1 MKFDKSM
8 IVIVAVVALMVVGI
22 AAYGSAGK
30 LNSTNQTKEQN
41 LSDNNNNSLPTNSQ
55 ATEQSII
62 SASEAQSIAQK
73 YIEEPGATAGTPD
86 LVEKNGQKIY
96 IVPVILNG
104 QTVGE
109 IHIDA
114 ITGNNVG
121 GAGGVT

>member
-1 MKFDKSM
+1 MFNKSM
-8 IVIVAVVALMVVGI
+8 IVIVAVVAIMVIGI

-30 LNSTNQTKEQN
+30 LNSTNQTKQN

-73 YIEEPGATAGTPD
+73 YIEEPGAKAGTPN
-86 LVEKNGQKIY
+86 LVEENGQKIY

>member
-55 ATEQSII
+55 ATDQSTI

-96 IVPVILNG
+96 IVPVILNS

>member
-1 MKFDKSM
+1 MMFNKSM
-8 IVIVAVVALMVVGI
+8 IVIVAVVAIMVIGI

-30 LNSTNQTKEQN
+30 LNSTNQTKQN

-73 YIEEPGATAGTPD
+73 YIEEPGAKAGTPN
-86 LVEKNGQKIY
+86 LVEENGQKIY
-96 IVPVILNG
+96 IIPVILNG

-114 ITGNNVG
+114 LTGNNVG

>member
-1 MKFDKSM
+1 MMFNKSM
-8 IVIVAVVALMVVGI
+8 IVIVAVVAIMVIGI

-30 LNSTNQTKEQN
+30 LNSTNQTKQN
-41 LSDNNNNSLPTNSQ
+41 LSDNINNSVPTNSQ

-73 YIEEPGATAGTPD
+73 YIEEPGAKAGTPN
-86 LVEKNGQKIY
+86 LAEENGQKIY

>member
-1 MKFDKSM
+1 MMFNKSM
-8 IVIVAVVALMVVGI
+8 IVIVAVVAIMVIGI
-22 AAYGSAGK
+22 VAYGSAGK
-30 LNSTNQTKEQN
+30 LNSTNQIKEQN
-41 LSDNNNNSLPTNSQ
+41 LSDNINNSVPTNSQ

-73 YIEEPGATAGTPD
+73 YIEEPGAKAGNPN
-86 LVEKNGQKIY
+86 LAEENGQKIY

-114 ITGNNVG
+114 LTGNNVG

>member
-1 MKFDKSM
+1 MMFNKSM
-8 IVIVAVVALMVVGI
+8 IAIVAVVTIMVIGI

-41 LSDNNNNSLPTNSQ
+41 LSDNINNSVPTNTP

-73 YIEEPGATAGTPD
+73 YIEEPGAKAGTPN
-86 LVEKNGQKIY
+86 LMEENGQKIY
-96 IVPVILNG
+96 IIPVILNG

-114 ITGNNVG
+114 LTGNNVG

>member
-8 IVIVAVVALMVVGI
+8 IVIVAVVALMVIGI

-30 LNSTNQTKEQN
+30 LNSNNQTKEQN